1 MTDIKSQAGIG
12 LTIARL
18 AAGMFLGL
26 ALLSFAGLP
35 AAAQSGNNRDTYK
48 EDEIV
53 REASDF
59 FGEVSQGLADAVH
72 SVFET
77 YGEPNAYIKG
87 EEAGGAFVVGLR
99 YGQGELV
106 MKNGTRQRVYWQ
118 GPSAGWDF
126 GGNAVKVFTLVYNLP
141 NGEAIYRRYPGVEGS
156 AYFVGGIGI
165 NYQQRDDVILAPM
178 RSGVGLRLGASVGYL
193 KYTKTREWLPF

>member
-1 MTDIKSQAGIG
+1 MIIFNLRADGAFPGLRAIAGICIG
-12 LTIARL
+12 
-18 AAGMFLGL
+18 F
-26 ALLSFAGLP
+26 ALLTFAALP
-35 AAAQSGNNRDTYK
+35 AFAQSGNNRDTYK

-53 REASDF
+53 REAGDF
-59 FGEVSQGLADAVH
+59 FGDVSQGLADAVH
-72 SVFET
+72 SVFEA

-99 YGQGELV
+99 YGQGELA

-141 NGEAIYRRYPGVEGS
+141 NGDAIYRRYPGVEGS